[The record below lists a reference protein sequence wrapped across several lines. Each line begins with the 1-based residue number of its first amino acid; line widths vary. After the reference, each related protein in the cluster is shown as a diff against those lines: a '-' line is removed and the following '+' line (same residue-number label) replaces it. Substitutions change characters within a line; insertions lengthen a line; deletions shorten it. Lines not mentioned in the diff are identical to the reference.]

1 MSNGDCLLRK
11 SSYYACLFAK
21 SNIGVGAE
29 EDQQQLHSVTKL
41 ANVTAVVN
49 IAITNAIIIIVVVVV
64 AAATAVRPD
73 FTVVVVAV
81 TSHAGAKTEVKNGS
95 LNLRYAVFVLSKLRA
110 KKCQSLC
117 EIKLLTTFYYILLL
131 SKQWINYRDI
141 FS

>member
-41 ANVTAVVN
+41 ANVAAVVN
-49 IAITNAIIIIVVVVV
+49 IAITTAIITIIIVAT
-64 AAATAVRPD
+64 AAAVVRPD
-73 FTVVVVAV
+73 FTVVFVAV
-81 TSHAGAKTEVKNGS
+81 TSHAAAKTEVRNGS